1 MFLSIIFTVFCYDAN
16 QVDLIFKYLISEPSK
31 LGSCRILSHTLFASR
46 NEASL
51 GLAPIHNLPDVV
63 EELGSGILVVQIVG
77 VLPDIDTNDWNKEG
91 ANVLNDILVW
101 QGAVGKGIE
110 TLVVAEPAPTR
121 ALESG
126 SMRVENLKE
135 GIE

>member
-1 MFLSIIFTVFCYDAN
+1 M
-16 QVDLIFKYLISEPSK
+16 
-31 LGSCRILSHTLFASR
+31 
-46 NEASL
+46 
-51 GLAPIHNLPDVV
+51 
-63 EELGSGILVVQIVG
+63 
-77 VLPDIDTNDWNKEG
+77 LPDIVTNDWNKDG
-91 ANVLNDILVW
+91 ANVLNDILLW

-110 TLVVAEPAPTR
+110 TLVVAEPYPNR